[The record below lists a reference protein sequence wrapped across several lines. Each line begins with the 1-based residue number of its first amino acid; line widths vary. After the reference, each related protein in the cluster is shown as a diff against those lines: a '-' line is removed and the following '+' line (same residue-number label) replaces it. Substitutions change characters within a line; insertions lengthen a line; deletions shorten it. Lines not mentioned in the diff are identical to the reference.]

1 MDFLL
6 SDIHDDLASTVDA
19 QLTKADIPARARAW
33 ATGDRTAVTEVFAAL
48 AETGVNGLLIDESA
62 GGSSAG
68 ATELVVAME
77 QIGRHAL
84 PGPVVESIAVLPVLF
99 RTANITGERVSAL
112 AEGTFATCAV
122 PPLAPLAPLA
132 DTAYLVH
139 DGVLSVATAGSPVA
153 TVDPT
158 RTVCELS
165 AESTLAENVD
175 TADAAD
181 IGTLATAAQL
191 LGLAGAMLTMAA
203 EYAQARKQF
212 GRAIGSFQA
221 VKHHLADV
229 AIAVEMARPLVLGA
243 ALGIDGLVPEDTD
256 VRRDVAAAK
265 VAAGD
270 AAYLASRRALQVL
283 GAIGYTSE
291 HDLSLYLTKTRA
303 LRSTWGTPA
312 VLRQRVLESL

>member
-1 MDFLL
+1 MEFLL
-6 SDIHDDLASTVDA
+6 SDVHDDLASTVDA
-19 QLTKADIPARARAW
+19 LLTKADVPARTRAW
-33 ATGDRTAVTEVFAAL
+33 IGGDRGPVEEVFTGL
-48 AETGVNGLLIDESA
+48 AQTGVNGLLIDESS

-68 ATELVVAME
+68 AIEMVVALE

-99 RTANITGERVSAL
+99 RSAGITGERLSAL
-112 AEGTFATCAV
+112 AEGAFATCAI
-122 PPLAPLAPLA
+122 PPVAPLAPVS
-132 DTAYLVH
+132 DIAYLVQ
-139 DGVLSVATAGSPVA
+139 DGVLSTATAAAAVA

-158 RTVCELS
+158 RHVAELDP
-165 AESTLAENVD
+165 AETIAEGVPVD
-175 TADAAD
+175 DALD

-191 LGLAGAMLTMAA
+191 LGMAGAMLTLAA
-203 EYAQARKQF
+203 DYAQARHQF

-229 AIAVEMARPLVLGA
+229 AIAVEMARPLVHAA
-243 ALGIDGLVPEDTD
+243 ALGIDGLVPEGTD

-270 AAYLASRRALQVL
+270 AAHLASRRALQVL
-283 GAIGYTSE
+283 GAIGYTTE

-303 LRSTWGTPA
+303 LLTAWGTPA
-312 VLRQRVLESL
+312 ALRQRVLESL